1 MPIGI
6 TQADELFPRGA
17 YEEFY
22 EEKEFWTSS
31 QRKANRLHEVSYR
44 ACFKPQLPAY
54 FIDRFTHPG
63 DVVYD
68 PFAGRGTTAIEAA
81 LKGRHVISND
91 VNPLSEHLTRP
102 RLEIPAVEAIATRL
116 ETIPRNDRGS
126 EDFDLGMFFH
136 EKTLVELYSL
146 RKYLLEKRI
155 SGQEDHLDR
164 WIRMV
169 AINRLTGHSPGFFSV
184 YSLPPNQAVSRKRQE
199 QINLKRMQTPEYRDT
214 HSLILKKSKSL
225 ISQLSETEIDLLSK
239 AAIRGVFLNSDAA
252 DTPTIQNSSVSLV
265 VTSPPF
271 LDIVQYAD
279 DNWLRGWFAG
289 IDAEEVA
296 ARITMSRTLGE
307 WSKKMS
313 TVFLELNRVVK
324 PGGHV
329 AFEVG
334 EIRNGKINLEDSVI
348 PIGLETGFKL
358 EKVMINQQEFSKT
371 SNIWGVKNNAGGTN
385 TNRIVVFQKR

>member
-6 TQADELFPRGA
+6 TQADELFSKET
-17 YEEFY
+17 YQEFY

-31 QRKANRLHEVSYR
+31 QRQANRLHEVSYR

-54 FIDRFTHPG
+54 FIDRFTDPG

-81 LKGRHVISND
+81 LKGRQVISND

-102 RLEIPAVEAIATRL
+102 RLEIPAVDAIATRL
-116 ETIPRNDRGS
+116 ETIPRNDPGS

-146 RKYLLEKRI
+146 RKYLLETRI
-155 SGQEDHLDR
+155 SGREDYLDR

-225 ISQLSETEIDLLSK
+225 TAQLSETDISLLHQ
-239 AAIRGVFLNSDAA
+239 AAISAVFLNSDAA
-252 DTPTIQNSSVSLV
+252 ATPNIPNSSVSLV

-279 DNWLRGWFAG
+279 DNWMRGWFAG
-289 IDAEEVA
+289 IDSEEVG
-296 ARITMSRTLGE
+296 ARITMSRTLSE

-313 TVFLELNRVVK
+313 TVFLELNRIVK

-334 EIRNGKINLEDSVI
+334 EIRNGKINLEDAVI

-371 SNIWGVKNNAGGTN
+371 SNIWGVRNNAGGTN

>member
-6 TQADELFPRGA
+6 KQADEFFPKEV
-17 YEEFY
+17 YEDFY

-31 QRKANRLHEVSYR
+31 QRQANRLHEVSYR

-54 FIDRFTHPG
+54 FIDRFTEPG

-68 PFAGRGTTAIEAA
+68 PFAGRGTTAIESA

-102 RLEIPAVEAIATRL
+102 RLEIPEVAAIAARL
-116 ETIPRNDRGS
+116 QTIPRNDPGS

-136 EKTLVELYSL
+136 EKTLIELYSL
-146 RKYLLEKRI
+146 RKYLLEKRT
-155 SGQEDHLDR
+155 SGHEDYLDR

-169 AINRLTGHSPGFFSV
+169 AINRLTGHSQGFFSV

-199 QINLKRMQTPEYRDT
+199 QINVKRMQTPEYRDT

-225 ISQLSETEIDLLSK
+225 TSQLSEDEINLLSK

-271 LDIVQYAD
+271 LDIVQYAE
-279 DNWLRGWFAG
+279 DNWMRGWFAG
-289 IDAEEVA
+289 INSEEVA
-296 ARITMSRTLGE
+296 SRITMSRTLGE

-313 TVFLELNRVVK
+313 TVFLELNRIVK

-334 EIRNGKINLEDSVI
+334 EIRNGKINLEDAVI
-348 PIGLETGFKL
+348 PIGLEAGFEL
-358 EKVMINQQEFSKT
+358 EKIMINKQEFSKT
-371 SNIWGVKNNAGGTN
+371 SNIWGVKNNSGGTN